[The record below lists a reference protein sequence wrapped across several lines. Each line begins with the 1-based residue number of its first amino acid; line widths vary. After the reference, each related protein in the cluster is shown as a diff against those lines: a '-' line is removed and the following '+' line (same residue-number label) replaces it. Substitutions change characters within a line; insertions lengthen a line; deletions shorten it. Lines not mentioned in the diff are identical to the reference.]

1 MHAELLQSSLTLCD
15 PTDCSPLLLLFMEL
29 SRQEYWS
36 RLPRP
41 LQRIFPTQGSNLRL
55 LGLLH
60 WQVGSLPPAPPAK
73 TLLAVNSVLANQHCI
88 FNNVVWNR
96 HTLPWL
102 GRHGPGSSLNATIQS
117 RYIQCEYNFTYQ
129 WITRFPCLQTFHK
142 PRSFSL

>member
-60 WQVGSLPPAPPAK
+60 WQAGSLPPAPPAK

-88 FNNVVWNR
+88 FNNVV
-96 HTLPWL
+96 
-102 GRHGPGSSLNATIQS
+102 
-117 RYIQCEYNFTYQ
+117 
-129 WITRFPCLQTFHK
+129 
-142 PRSFSL
+142 